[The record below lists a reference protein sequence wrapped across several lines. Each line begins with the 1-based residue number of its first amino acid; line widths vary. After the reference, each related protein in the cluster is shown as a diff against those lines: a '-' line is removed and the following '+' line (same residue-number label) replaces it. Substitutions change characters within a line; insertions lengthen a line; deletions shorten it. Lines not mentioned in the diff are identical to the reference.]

1 MSERIKKELNNTSM
15 TPAEVSSS
23 PEEAYQAL
31 LRSLDVYMPQVDRQ
45 SIQLAF
51 EFASRCHAPQKRASG
66 EPYIVHPLAVA
77 SIVSTLKL
85 DTPSIVAAILH
96 DTVEDTTATL
106 EDIERLFGPEVRD
119 LVDGLTKISKIKFRS
134 NEEKLAENFRKMIV
148 AMAKDLRVI
157 LIKLCDRL
165 HNMRTMDNL
174 AIEKRKRIAQE
185 TLDIYAPLANRLGI
199 YGIKSE
205 LEDLC
210 LRVLKHEV
218 YQEIR
223 RKIASK
229 RSQRQSYINDVK
241 EVLEAEFRK
250 YNFTDI
256 QIYGRPKH
264 FFSIYKK
271 MTERH
276 LEFEDI
282 HDLFAFRIIVNSIK
296 DCYEALGVVH
306 AMWKPMPG
314 RFKDYI
320 AMPKAN
326 LYQSLHTT
334 VIRPNGDT
342 AEIQIRTR
350 EMHETCEYGVAAHWS
365 YKDKDKA
372 VADTDAK
379 KFSWLRQIMQW
390 QSEIKDPDEFLE
402 ALKVDLFDE
411 ELFVFTPKGDVL
423 SLPQNATALDFA
435 FSVHSDIGLK
445 CIGVKVNG
453 QMSPI
458 KKRLK
463 SGDIVEVL
471 TSPHQKPSKDWLN
484 FIVTSKARSK
494 IRSFLRSEQREKSK
508 KLGRDLLMQELEK
521 RRMSIDEIE
530 KSSTELQKFSKLA
543 RESQFEDVLIAIGY
557 GRLNAKDL
565 MDRAYPAP
573 EPKETIQEQIHR
585 QGLDVAS
592 KPDKPSKSSQ
602 SPILVSGYDD
612 VLVTLGKCCL
622 PLPGE
627 AILGFI
633 TRGRGVAV
641 HRSTCPRALDLDP
654 ARKIPVE
661 WSKNPIT
668 TENNFHRCA
677 ISLRTQEKPGVLAE
691 VTALLSNNG
700 VNVHKA
706 EVKIENKVTGILEF
720 EIGVKNLQHL
730 ETVIGRLESL
740 PSVLSVQRKNLV
752 KNRKLRRGRFP
763 SGAIS

>member
-1 MSERIKKELNNTSM
+1 MSERIKKELTNPNL
-15 TPAEVSSS
+15 TPSQPVSS
-23 PEEAYQAL
+23 PEDEYKAL
-31 LRSLDVYMPQVDRQ
+31 MRSLDIYMPQADRGP
-45 SIQLAF
+45 IRAAY
-51 EFASRCHAPQKRASG
+51 EFAAKCHSAQKRASG

-85 DTPSIVAAILH
+85 DTQTIVAAILH

-106 EDIERLFGPEVRD
+106 EDIEAQFGHEVRD
-119 LVDGLTKISKIKFRS
+119 LVDGLTKISKIQFRS
-134 NEEKLAENFRKMIV
+134 NEEKLAENFRKMV
-148 AMAKDLRVI
+148 MAMAKDLRVI

-185 TLDIYAPLANRLGI
+185 TMDIYAPLANRLGI

-210 LRVLKHEV
+210 LRILKYEV
-218 YQEIR
+218 YQDLR
-223 RKIASK
+223 KKIAAKKSA
-229 RSQRQSYINDVK
+229 RQTYINEVK
-241 EVLEAEFRK
+241 EVLDKELRN
-250 YNFTDI
+250 YGFTDF
-256 QIYGRPKH
+256 QVYGRPKH

-271 MTERH
+271 MVERH

-350 EMHETCEYGVAAHWS
+350 EMHETCEYGVAAHWT
-365 YKDKDKA
+365 YKERDRNA
-372 VADTDAK
+372 THTDEQ

-390 QSEIKDPDEFLE
+390 QSELKDPDEFLE
-402 ALKVDLFDE
+402 ALKIDLFDE
-411 ELFVFTPKGDVL
+411 EIFVFTPRGDVL

-435 FSVHSDIGLK
+435 FAVHSDIGIK

-494 IRSFLRSEQREKSK
+494 IRSFLRTEQREKSR

-521 RRMSIDEIE
+521 RRLSLDDME
-530 KSSTELQKFSKLA
+530 KTQDIAKLTKTA
-543 RESQFEDVLIAIGY
+543 RESHFEDVLIAIGY
-557 GRLNAKDL
+557 GRINAKDL
-565 MDRAYPAP
+565 IQKTFPAP

-585 QGLDVAS
+585 QGLDAPQKS
-592 KPDKPSKSSQ
+592 DKAGRVSS
-602 SPILVSGYDD
+602 SSTILVSGHDD
-612 VLVTLGKCCL
+612 VMVNLGHCCL

-627 AILGFI
+627 PIIGFI
-633 TRGRGVAV
+633 TRGKGVTV
-641 HRSTCPRALDLDP
+641 HRSTCPRALDMDP
-654 ARKIPVE
+654 ARKIAVE
-661 WSKNPIT
+661 WSKGVD
-668 TENNFHRCA
+668 ENNFHRCA
-677 ISLRTQEKPGVLAE
+677 IALRTHEKPGVLAE
-691 VTALLSNNG
+691 VTTLLSNNG

-720 EIGVKNLQHL
+720 EIGVKSLHHL
-730 ETVIGRLESL
+730 ETVITRLESL

-752 KNRKLRRGRFP
+752 AKRRIRRGRFIP
-763 SGAIS
+763 G

>member
-1 MSERIKKELNNTSM
+1 MSDRIKKELNNTLM
-15 TPAEVSSS
+15 TPGVAATPPAEATTT
-23 PEEAYQAL
+23 PEEEYQTL
-31 LRSLDVYMPQVDRQ
+31 LRALDVYMPTADRRP
-45 SIQLAF
+45 IQLAY
-51 EFASRCHAPQKRASG
+51 EYASKCHAPQKRASG

-77 SIVSTLKL
+77 GIVSTLKL
-85 DTPSIVAAILH
+85 DTQSIVAAILH
-96 DTVEDTTATL
+96 DTVEDTSATL
-106 EDIERLFGPEVRD
+106 EDIEKLFGTEVRD

-134 NEEKLAENFRKMIV
+134 NEEKLAENFRKMII

-174 AIEKRKRIAQE
+174 TPEKRKRIAQE

-210 LRVLKHEV
+210 LRILKFEI

-223 RKIASK
+223 RKISSK
-229 RSQRQSYINDVK
+229 RSQRQTYINDIK
-241 EVLEAEFRK
+241 EVLEAELKK
-250 YNFTDI
+250 YGFTDT
-256 QIYGRPKH
+256 QVYGRPKH

-271 MTERH
+271 MMERH

-282 HDLFAFRIIVNSIK
+282 HDLFAFRIIVPSIK

-342 AEIQIRTR
+342 AEIQIRTK

-365 YKDKDKA
+365 YKERDKSSA
-372 VADTDAK
+372 ETDAQ

-390 QSEIKDPDEFLE
+390 QSELKDPDEFLE

-411 ELFVFTPKGDVL
+411 EIFVFTPKGDVL
-423 SLPQNATALDFA
+423 SLPQTATALDFA
-435 FSVHSDIGLK
+435 FTVHSDVGIK

-471 TSPHQKPSKDWLN
+471 TSTHQKPSKDWLN
-484 FIVTSKARSK
+484 FVVTSKARSK
-494 IRSFLRSEQREKSK
+494 IRSFLRAEQREKSK

-521 RRMSIDEIE
+521 RRISIDEIE
-530 KSSTELQKFSKLA
+530 RNQGEKDKLVKAA
-543 RESQFEDVLIAIGY
+543 RESQYDDALIAIGY
-557 GRLNAKDL
+557 GRINAHELLN
-565 MDRAYPAP
+565 RVYPAP

-585 QGLDVAS
+585 QGLDVPQ
-592 KPDKPSKSSQ
+592 KPEKGNKSSE
-602 SPILVSGYDD
+602 STILVSGYDD
-612 VLVTLGKCCL
+612 VLVSLGKCCL

-627 AILGFI
+627 PILGFI
-633 TRGRGVAV
+633 TRGRGVTV

-654 ARKIPVE
+654 ARKIQVE
-661 WSKNPIT
+661 WTKAMVD
-668 TENNFHRCA
+668 NNSHRCA

-691 VTALLSNNG
+691 VTTLLSNNG

-706 EVKIENKVTGILEF
+706 EVKIENKVTGIFEF
-720 EIGVKNLQHL
+720 EIGVKSLQHL
-730 ETVIGRLESL
+730 ELVISRLESL
-740 PSVLSVQRKNLV
+740 PSVLEVHRTNLSKNG
-752 KNRKLRRGRFP
+752 RPRRNTR
-763 SGAIS
+763 